1 MTCSR
6 LSVLSVAAFLS
17 GLVLPALTASAQVP
31 PFFNGG
37 GGIFDPE
44 IDVIESGQ
52 LLDAQA
58 VVSADRKYVTMTM
71 RPQNT
76 QLLALR
82 EFAFQVGGG
91 GGGAPAGIVG
101 GGAAGAGAGFGAN
114 ADAAA
119 SDSRSNATSAA
130 RRPASASSNHSLR
143 GKPYPQPHA
152 RETSQS
158 SSILDKPGM
167 TLVGRVAPAD
177 DK

>member
-1 MTCSR
+1 MNRSR
-6 LSVLSVAAFLS
+6 LSVLSAAAFLS
-17 GLVLPALTASAQVP
+17 ALVLPALTAPAQVP

-44 IDVIESGQ
+44 IDVVESGQ

-91 GGGAPAGIVG
+91 GGAPVGMVG
-101 GGAAGAGAGFGAN
+101 GGAVGAGAGFGAN
-114 ADAAA
+114 ADADANNGRA
-119 SDSRSNATSAA
+119 GATGAA
-130 RRPASASSNHSLR
+130 RRPASASRNHSLQ
-143 GKPYPQPHA
+143 GKPYPRPHA
-152 RETSQS
+152 QASSQDS
-158 SSILDKPGM
+158 SVLDKPGM
-167 TLVGRVAPAD
+167 TLVGRVAPAHG
-177 DK
+177 K